1 MKRGAQGDYSAAAQ
15 EALIAASKQGR
26 QVADQLE
33 RAAAEAGVLQQVR
46 QGREAAEGVSAQVS
60 QQFQGKLFMSSKGVK
75 FTIFMGFR
83 FC

>member
-1 MKRGAQGDYSAAAQ
+1 MRRGAQGEYSAAAQ

-33 RAAAEAGVLQQVR
+33 RAAAEAGILQQVQ

-60 QQFQGKLFMSSKGVK
+60 QQVQGKERRCCS
-75 FTIFMGFR
+75 
-83 FC
+83 